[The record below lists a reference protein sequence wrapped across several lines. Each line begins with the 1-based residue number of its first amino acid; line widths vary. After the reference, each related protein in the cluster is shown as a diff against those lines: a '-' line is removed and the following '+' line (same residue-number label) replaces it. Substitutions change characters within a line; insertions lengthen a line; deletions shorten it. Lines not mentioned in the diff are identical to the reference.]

1 MKHTQ
6 TMRMAVAVGLAAALL
21 GGCQRPRGPV
31 FEVPKA
37 PLVWPAAPARPRI
50 RYVGQLTKAADLKPP
65 PKFLQGLSTVFVGP
79 PAPQPLYGPRSVV
92 VTRDGRNVW
101 IADPGGRCVHG
112 FDLIDRSYVKVI
124 EPGGHTLLSPVDVAR
139 GPTGSIFVCDSEAGA
154 IHRLD
159 ERSGK
164 WIETLRLPEDIDRP
178 VALYYDAAREELYV
192 VDIVAHNI
200 KVLDADSRV
209 KRILGTRGNAP
220 GQFNYPSAIVGD
232 GDRLWVADTGNR
244 RVQAISRTGAP
255 IVAFGQAGDAPG
267 DLALPKG
274 LALDSDGD
282 VYVVDARF
290 ENVQIFSPDGQLLLF
305 FGEEGTEPGKFW
317 LPAGLFIDE
326 HDRIWVCDMYN
337 KRVQVFDYLKEA
349 ATDDRNVPAP
359 QVPSKP
365 ARPAQ

>member
-6 TMRMAVAVGLAAALL
+6 AMITAVGVGLAAALV

-31 FEVPKA
+31 FELPKS

-50 RYVGQLTKAADLKPP
+50 RYVGLLTKAADLKPP
-65 PKFLQGLSTVFVGP
+65 PKFLQGLSAVFVGP
-79 PAPQPLYGPRSVV
+79 PPPQPLYGPRSVV
-92 VTRDGRNVW
+92 VTGDGRNVW

-112 FDLIDRSYVKVI
+112 FDLIDRSYVKVT
-124 EPGGHTLLSPVDVAR
+124 EPGGKALLSPVDVAP
-139 GPTGSIFVCDSEAGA
+139 GPGGSILVCDSEADA

-159 ERSGK
+159 ARSGK
-164 WIETLRLPEDIDRP
+164 WLESLRLPEDIDRP
-178 VALYYDAAREELYV
+178 VALYYDATRNELYV
-192 VDIVAHNI
+192 VDIVDHNI

-232 GDRLWVADTGNR
+232 GERLWVADTGNH
-244 RVQAISRTGAP
+244 RVQAITPTGEP

-274 LALDSDGD
+274 LALDSDGH

-290 ENVQIFSPDGQLLLF
+290 ENVQIFSPEGQLLLY
-305 FGEEGTEPGKFW
+305 FGEEGTGPGKFW
-317 LPAGLFIDE
+317 LPGGLFIDE

-349 ATDDRNVPAP
+349 GTDETE
-359 QVPSKP
+359 VPSMVTP
-365 ARPAQ
+365 